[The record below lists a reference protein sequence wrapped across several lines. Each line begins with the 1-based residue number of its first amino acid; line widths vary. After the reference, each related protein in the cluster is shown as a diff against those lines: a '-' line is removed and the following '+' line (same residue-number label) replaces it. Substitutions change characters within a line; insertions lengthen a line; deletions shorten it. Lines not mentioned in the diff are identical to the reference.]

1 MKSKIKKLNFNGQKI
16 FIGLDVHLTSWKVT
30 IMLEDTPF
38 KTFSQD
44 PDAKTLWDY
53 LDKNFPGGVY
63 FSAYEAGFC
72 GFSVHRKLES
82 FGIKNIVVNPADI
95 PTTDKEKK
103 QKEDQRDSRKI
114 ARSLKNGQLEPIY
127 IPSRKMEELRGL
139 VRYRKSLVKEIT
151 RNKTRVKSFLH
162 HNGINIPI
170 ELNGASQHWSSNFT
184 KWLETV
190 NLTTDYGHIV
200 LLKTLETIIHLRKTL
215 LSVTKDL
222 KRIVTQNERYST
234 LVNNLKSIPGIGFV
248 VALTILTEIEDI
260 NRFKNLDC
268 LCSFI
273 GLVPSTNSSGDQD
286 RTGNITRRSNKPL
299 RGVLIESAWVAIRS
313 DSSMSL
319 AYSSLCKRMKPT
331 KAIIRVTKKLLN
343 RIRFVLLNNKIYEY
357 KMIKKNYNRSIL
369 LSE

>member
-1 MKSKIKKLNFNGQKI
+1 MERKIKELNFSGQKI
-16 FIGLDVHLTSWKVT
+16 FIGIDVHLTSWKVT

-44 PDAKTLWDY
+44 PDAKTLRNY
-53 LDKNFPGGVY
+53 LDKNFPEGEY

-72 GFSVHRKLES
+72 GFSVHRNLES
-82 FGIKNIVVNPADI
+82 NGIKNIVVNPADI

-114 ARSLKNGQLEPIY
+114 ARSLKNGQLDAIY
-127 IPSRKMEELRGL
+127 VPSRKMEEFRGL
-139 VRYRKSLVKEIT
+139 VRYRKSLVKEIS
-151 RNKTRVKSFLH
+151 RNKARVKAFLH
-162 HNGINIPI
+162 HNGIDIPF
-170 ELNGASQHWSSNFT
+170 ELNSSSQHWSSNFT
-184 KWLETV
+184 KWLETI
-190 NLTTDYGHIV
+190 NLTTDFGHIV
-200 LLKTLETIIHLRKTL
+200 LQKTLETINHLRKTL

-222 KRIVTQNERYST
+222 KRIVAQNEKYST
-234 LVNNLKSIPGIGFV
+234 LINNLKSIPGIGFV

-268 LCSFI
+268 FCSFI

-319 AYSSLCKRMKPT
+319 AYSNLCKRMKPT
-331 KAIIRVTKKLLN
+331 RAIIRVTKKMLN
-343 RIRFVLLNNKIYEY
+343 RIRFVLINNKEYGYE
-357 KMIKKNYNRSIL
+357 KV
-369 LSE
+369 

>member
-1 MKSKIKKLNFNGQKI
+1 MKSKIKELNFSGQKI
-16 FIGLDVHLTSWKVT
+16 FMGIDVHLSSWKVT

-44 PDAKTLWDY
+44 PDANTLRKY
-53 LDKNFPGGVY
+53 LDKNFPGAEY

-82 FGIKNIVVNPADI
+82 YGINNIVVNPADI

-114 ARSLKNGQLEPIY
+114 ARSLKNGELEPIY
-127 IPSRKMEELRGL
+127 VPSRRIEELRGL
-139 VRYRKSLVKEIT
+139 VRYRKSLVKEIS
-151 RNKTRVKSFLH
+151 RNKVRVKAFLH
-162 HNGINIPI
+162 HNGIDIPF
-170 ELNGASQHWSSNFT
+170 ELNGASQYWSSNFT
-184 KWLETV
+184 KWLGTV
-190 NLTTDYGHIV
+190 SLTTDFGTIV
-200 LLKTLETIIHLRKTL
+200 LLKTLETINHLRKTL
-215 LSVTKDL
+215 LSVTNDL
-222 KRIVTQNERYST
+222 KRIVAQNEMYYT

-248 VALTILTEIEDI
+248 VALTILTEIVEI

-273 GLVPSTNSSGDQD
+273 GLVPTTNSSGNQD

-299 RGVLIESAWVAIRS
+299 RGVLIESAWIAIRS

-319 AYSSLCKRMKPT
+319 AYSNLCKIMKST

-343 RIRFVLLNNKIYEY
+343 RIRFVLINNKEYEN
-357 KMIKKNYNRSIL
+357 KAV
-369 LSE
+369 